1 MVECKECQWC
11 RYYNMHS
18 EAEGTYYCDNPR
30 VLESLRVMY
39 TYSPMRFLDANITRK
54 WLCKKDS

>member
-1 MVECKECQWC
+1 
-11 RYYNMHS
+11 MHS